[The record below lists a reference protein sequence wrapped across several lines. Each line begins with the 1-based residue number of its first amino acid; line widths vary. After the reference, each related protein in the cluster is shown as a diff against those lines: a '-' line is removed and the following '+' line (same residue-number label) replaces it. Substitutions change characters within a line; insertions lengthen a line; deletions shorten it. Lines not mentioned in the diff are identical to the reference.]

1 MANDHWDSNEWSVRQ
16 GPNQIFLHE
25 IKFTPSNKGVIRE
38 VTVVIESTHE
48 EREKVI
54 FDAEDLMESFFDQ
67 DMSVSGKRFVG
78 YKETK

>member
-1 MANDHWDSNEWSVRQ
+1 MDQV
-16 GPNQIFLHE
+16 FLHE

-38 VTVVIESTHE
+38 VTVIIESTQE
-48 EREKVI
+48 DRQKVI